1 MHGSGVSV
9 ITVCPGFI
17 ITPMAAKKRYRLPFV
32 VKAEDAAAKI
42 ACIVEEKKL
51 FSVIPWQMGIVA
63 TILKLLPN
71 FLYDRIFAQALRKP
85 R

>member
-1 MHGSGVSV
+1 M
-9 ITVCPGFI
+9 PFI
-17 ITPMAAKKRYRLPFV
+17 MTT
-32 VKAEDAAAKI
+32 EDAAAKI

-71 FLYDRIFAQALRKP
+71 FLYDRLLAQALRKP
-85 R
+85 Q

>member
-1 MHGSGVSV
+1 MDGSGVSV

-17 ITPMAAKKRYRLPFV
+17 ITPMTAEKRYRMPFIMT
-32 VKAEDAAAKI
+32 AEDAAAKI

>member
-1 MHGSGVSV
+1 M
-9 ITVCPGFI
+9 T
-17 ITPMAAKKRYRLPFV
+17 AKKRYRMPFV
-32 VKAEDAAAKI
+32 MKAEDAAAKI

-51 FSVIPWQMGIVA
+51 CSLIPWQMGIVA

-71 FLYDRIFAQALRKP
+71 FLYDGLFAQALRKP